1 MSERLCAIAI
11 SVMLLSYS
19 VINWLSHTHTHIP
32 HIPHTHTHTHTHTY
46 TRAFNYRRAQ
56 QAESEVEA
64 LRKENERM
72 QKQVQHAR
80 LGSMGKSI
88 APLYMQYVYMTD

>member
-1 MSERLCAIAI
+1 MCAIAI

-19 VINWLSHTHTHIP
+19 VINWLSHTHTH
-32 HIPHTHTHTHTHTY
+32 

>member
-1 MSERLCAIAI
+1 MKDRVQL
-11 SVMLLSYS
+11 MF
-19 VINWLSHTHTHIP
+19 P
-32 HIPHTHTHTHTHTY
+32 HCYTCTHTHTHTH
-46 TRAFNYRRAQ
+46 AYRRAQ
-56 QAESEVEA
+56 QAESEVEV